1 MFYLQVSAVFFVATG
16 IACWFFVEI
25 DRHINQD

>member
-1 MFYLQVSAVFFVATG
+1 MFYLELAIVSFVATG
-16 IACWFFVEI
+16 IACWFFIEI